1 MLRQCIQGARRQ
13 HHNCRQW
20 SSIPSSSLVWSEDD
34 GEGSS
39 NRRQQQHPQSASAAA
54 PTYQHQ
60 HQHPH
65 TITKR
70 YFGISRHPDTLAQH
84 GTINTVNSEDT
95 SSISNADGLY
105 SADDLEADEG
115 LSDGELFAHD
125 NDYENNDDDDDDGN
139 AKSDYSDIFGSLGGG
154 DDDDFFGDDDDDDEP
169 KDEDALAE
177 AAYKAKQAEINAELD
192 KRTGRLW
199 SDEWVITDEE
209 WMSNLSWDD
218 IEDWKPSC
226 ATRKSLES
234 VKVFEGGVPTLLQ
247 LASMELPTALPPH
260 PGHGDPSK
268 HAKFRKRQLKSRLHT
283 AIQMS
288 IHEELKQLLTLESWE
303 EKQEAVDDLFEVIE
317 DRVREREPI
326 LGKLPDFAGMVE
338 KGLEEVLKKVHER
351 MKGEEKRKVGA
362 AAASSED
369 DADSEEEGT
378 ADSKKSEED
387 SLESVVDVM
396 DVMDSRKEPVVPVFM
411 DILAASRQLKQGSQQ
426 GDGEEDDEGAKK
438 PSLPTFFSKSNTDAV
453 PNLVYPLNVHHNEGV
468 GRMMEEWQLAANKET
483 KRIMM
488 RDATK
493 SIASAIVEAANCC
506 SGEISDDK
514 KGAARVFVTGKQ
526 GVGKVRARLFF
537 HLALLSMG
545 QLLTKPIPTYLYYH

>member
-54 PTYQHQ
+54 PTYQYKHQ

-84 GTINTVNSEDT
+84 GTINTVNSDDT

-154 DDDDFFGDDDDDDEP
+154 DDDDFFGDDDDDEP

-317 DRVREREPI
+317 RI
-326 LGKLPDFAGMVE
+326 
-338 KGLEEVLKKVHER
+338 
-351 MKGEEKRKVGA
+351 KGEEKRKVA

-369 DADSEEEGT
+369 DADSEEGT

-396 DVMDSRKEPVVPVFM
+396 DVMDSRKELVVPVFM

-426 GDGEEDDEGAKK
+426 GDGEDDDEGAK

-537 HLALLSMG
+537 YLALLSMG